1 MRNQSCQWKKQADSV
16 CKWTSQLS
24 LTTDDFFYYL
34 EVYEGGLQVWH
45 EKSLKI
51 AASEKGIR
59 MAFPYLGRLFEPMS
73 KKMTRF
79 ARFCC
84 EKLNM
89 NKEKLPAPYRWL
101 KSYIRLMV
109 EKVYYRQT
117 FYLNKEQVLA
127 DGTPLLIVSDHQN
140 SLNDALGIL
149 LSICDRMVHFIVRA
163 DVFALSPLADKFL
176 RSIGLL
182 PAFRLNWE
190 GEQALSS
197 NGATFRDSEKAL
209 LDGSTVVIYPE
220 AGHQD
225 KHWLG
230 TFSYGYTKMAF
241 DAAEMGGFEKEVFIL
256 PSCNHYSG
264 YRGLRTDMLIK
275 YGTPIS
281 LKPYYE
287 LYRTKPRMAQRKVN
301 ALVREQIKGMMLSI
315 DDVENYEA
323 IDYIRQSSYGRG
335 FAKSTG
341 LDPDNLPQKLDSDK
355 RLVAALA
362 EAKAAAHDKVNAVY
376 SDVKSF
382 ISDTRA
388 SGLDDSV
395 IDHNMSKGE
404 MLTEA
409 AVMLL
414 LLPLAVFALW
424 PSAFCWLIPKHFSDK
439 AEDKMFSGTFLIA
452 LNVLFLFPVF
462 GLITFIVTWMKASL
476 VAAVLYVAL
485 IPLLCLFEWT
495 YAGWIRELV
504 QNVRAQKAEK
514 TGVLESLRRRKAAL
528 YKSIDTILGR

>member
-1 MRNQSCQWKKQADSV
+1 M
-16 CKWTSQLS
+16 
-24 LTTDDFFYYL
+24 
-34 EVYEGGLQVWH
+34 
-45 EKSLKI
+45 
-51 AASEKGIR
+51 
-59 MAFPYLGRLFEPMS
+59 
-73 KKMTRF
+73 
-79 ARFCC
+79 
-84 EKLNM
+84 
-89 NKEKLPAPYRWL
+89 PALYRWL
-101 KSYIRLMV
+101 KAYIRILV
-109 EKVYYRQT
+109 ERVYYRRT
-117 FYLNKEQVLA
+117 YYIDKDNVPA

-149 LSICDRMVHFIVRA
+149 LSICDRVVHFIVRA

-176 RSIGLL
+176 RAIGLL

-190 GEQALSS
+190 GEQALSN

-230 TFSYGYTKMAF
+230 TFTYGYTKMAF
-241 DAAEMGGFEKEVFIL
+241 DAAEMGGFEKDVFIL
-256 PSCNHYSG
+256 PSCNHYSE
-264 YRGLRTDMLIK
+264 YRGLRTDMMIR

-287 LYRTKPRMAQRKVN
+287 LYKTRPRTAQREVN

-315 DDVENYEA
+315 DDVDDYDA

-335 FAKSTG
+335 YAKSRG

-355 RLVAALA
+355 KLVEALA
-362 EAKAAAHDKVNAVY
+362 EAKAAAPDKVNAVY
-376 SDVKSF
+376 SGVRSF
-382 ISDTRA
+382 ISDTRS

-395 IDHNMSKGE
+395 IDHSMSKGE
-404 MLTEA
+404 MAAEA
-409 AVMLL
+409 AVILV

-424 PSAFCWLIPKHFSDK
+424 PSVFCWLIPKHFSDK

-462 GLITFIVTWMKASL
+462 GLMTFIVTWMKASL

-504 QNVRAQKAEK
+504 QNVRAMKAEK
-514 TGVLESLRRRKAAL
+514 TGALDALRRRKAAL
-528 YKSIDTILGR
+528 YKSIDTVLGR